1 MTIFLTVL
9 VFVFVIGVLA
19 IVGFALY
26 ESTPLPHRGN
36 PYRDSLTGERRF
48 SSPHLEKTPHDL
60 D

>member
-1 MTIFLTVL
+1 MTIFLTIL

-19 IVGFALY
+19 VVGYALY

-36 PYRDSLTGERRF
+36 PYRDQTGKRRF
-48 SSPHLEKTPHDL
+48 SSPHLENTPHDP